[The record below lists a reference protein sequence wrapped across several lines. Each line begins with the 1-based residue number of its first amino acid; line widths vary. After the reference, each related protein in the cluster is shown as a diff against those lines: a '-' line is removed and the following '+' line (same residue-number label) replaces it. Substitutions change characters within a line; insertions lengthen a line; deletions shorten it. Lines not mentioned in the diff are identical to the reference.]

1 MPRDCEAIEKLMES
15 STMLKTEPM
24 ILFGRKDSLED
35 AIEYIDAQLPIT
47 DSNKL
52 HALLMMYHNT
62 LLHVQTVN
70 RSHREYPHS
79 NRQHCCSYPEVIKGA
94 YT

>member
-1 MPRDCEAIEKLMES
+1 MRQP
-15 STMLKTEPM
+15 LKPEVM
-24 ILFGRKDSLED
+24 SIFGRKDSLEE
-35 AIEYIDAQLPIT
+35 AIEYIDAQLPLT

-70 RSHREYPHS
+70 RSHREYPRS
-79 NRQHCCSYPEVIKGA
+79 ITQHCWSSPEAIEGT

>member
-1 MPRDCEAIEKLMES
+1 MRQS
-15 STMLKTEPM
+15 LKPEVM
-24 ILFGRKDSLED
+24 NLFGRKDSLEE
-35 AIEYIDAQLPIT
+35 AIEYIDAQLPVT

-70 RSHREYPHS
+70 QSHQEYPRSTKHHFWS
-79 NRQHCCSYPEVIKGA
+79 TPEAIEGT